1 MFLIT
6 ILLISLALSLNPS
19 SSFGDDTPLTLVYSS
34 NTLGEVEPC
43 GTCLETGNN
52 GGLARRAHYIKKVRE
67 EVKNLLLL
75 DGGDALV
82 MSYFDRP
89 SEREKARKRAEFV
102 LKVYER
108 MGYEAVCI
116 GDTDLALGV
125 EYLRSLEKKSKIPFI
140 SANLK
145 DKKTGE
151 PIFNP
156 YLVKEIGGLKVG
168 IIGLLTPNIHPNIQK
183 EIKGYFIENPIEV
196 ASEAIKGL
204 KVGMF
209 ELRFGMD
216 PIKVACETIKGP
228 LSHCDHIFALAHLNP
243 PEIESLAKE
252 VPRVSIITGG
262 NDRSFIFPQRIHQSI
277 YVQTDAFGAHIG
289 RLNLKLAKGSSGF
302 VDITQRN
309 LIQKNMDEIQKK
321 IEDPQYAR
329 EIGKLKEI
337 QKQFNEQLNK
347 MPSVEGK
354 NTFENHLSLMHPG
367 MESDKEIEKLIDS
380 SRDQL
385 KRPLP

>member
-1 MFLIT
+1 
-6 ILLISLALSLNPS
+6 
-19 SSFGDDTPLTLVYSS
+19 
-34 NTLGEVEPC
+34 
-43 GTCLETGNN
+43 
-52 GGLARRAHYIKKVRE
+52 
-67 EVKNLLLL
+67 
-75 DGGDALV
+75 
-82 MSYFDRP
+82 
-89 SEREKARKRAEFV
+89 
-102 LKVYER
+102 
-108 MGYEAVCI
+108 
-116 GDTDLALGV
+116 
-125 EYLRSLEKKSKIPFI
+125 
-140 SANLK
+140 
-145 DKKTGE
+145 
-151 PIFNP
+151 
-156 YLVKEIGGLKVG
+156 
-168 IIGLLTPNIHPNIQK
+168 
-183 EIKGYFIENPIEV
+183 
-196 ASEAIKGL
+196 
-204 KVGMF
+204 
-209 ELRFGMD
+209 
-216 PIKVACETIKGP
+216 
-228 LSHCDHIFALAHLNP
+228 LNP

-252 VPRVSIITGG
+252 VPRVSIIIGG